1 MVKNNYTNNSY
12 NVFVSIEHHKIENR
26 YFAGFMRVK
35 KNLATNKIT
44 AITLG
49 RTCNENYTFEEAK
62 ELFKSVVYD
71 NPSSDNRIDL
81 IISSIPS
88 SRKDIIY
95 KHPYAIENENELI
108 RLYKLYQNSIF
119 KGKSSSRI
127 QKIGMGKGLYLD
139 DVSKPVRLRIDFNEI
154 QITTIA
160 IMFAIEEVLKSQ
172 TRNLINSILA
182 LNEK

>member
-1 MVKNNYTNNSY
+1 MSKNYTDNSY
-12 NVFVSIEHHKIENR
+12 NIFIAIEHHKIENK
-26 YFAGFMRVK
+26 YFVGVMRIK
-35 KNLATNKIT
+35 KNLTTNKIT

-49 RTCNENYTFEEAK
+49 RTCGENYTLEEAK
-62 ELFKSVVYD
+62 TLLDSIVYKNKQN
-71 NPSSDNRIDL
+71 NPMDIV
-81 IISSIPS
+81 ISSIPTEN
-88 SRKDIIY
+88 KDIIY

-108 RLYKLYQNSIF
+108 KLYKLYQNSIF
-119 KGKSSSRI
+119 KGKSNARI